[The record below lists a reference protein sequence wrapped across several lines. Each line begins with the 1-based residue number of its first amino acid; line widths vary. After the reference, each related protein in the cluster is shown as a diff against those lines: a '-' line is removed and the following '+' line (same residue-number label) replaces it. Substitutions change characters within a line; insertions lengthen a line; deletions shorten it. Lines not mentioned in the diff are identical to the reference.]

1 MLEELTFLQEYIDV
15 GQARVPLA
23 ATLSLEFGTTSVNI
37 YAGMDD
43 DFKRYN
49 APILTWYETARYAFE
64 RGMVWQNLGGVENSL
79 NGGLYHFKENLIQ
92 RLKNTWV
99 NLQCPLI
106 LSILC

>member
-1 MLEELTFLQEYIDV
+1 MTFLQEYIDV

-64 RGMVWQNLGGVENSL
+64 RGMVWQNLGGVENLSMVDFIIL
-79 NGGLYHFKENLIQ
+79 RKNLIQ

-99 NLQCPLI
+99 NLQCPSSS
-106 LSILC
+106 LSSVKTCS